1 VTEPISNIVLLGP
14 VRAGKSTV
22 GRLLAQRLGL
32 PQISVDEVR
41 WKYYREI
48 GYDEMLAKEYRARGG
63 FLALVLYWNLFEAY
77 TIERVLAEHQHCV
90 IDFGA
95 GVYES
100 RETFARVQRALLP
113 YRNVILLLP
122 STDKAES
129 LQILAERDSDP
140 PADLNFDFNAHF
152 LDHHSYYDLAK
163 FIVYTKGKSPGETC
177 AEILRLIAP
186 GTVA

>member
-1 VTEPISNIVLLGP
+1 MNESIADVVLLGP
-14 VRAGKSTV
+14 VRTGKSTL

-32 PQISVDEVR
+32 PQVSVDEVR

-48 GYDEMLAKEYRARGG
+48 GYDEALAGEFRARGG

-77 TIERVLAEHQHCV
+77 TIERVLAEHRNCV

-100 RETFARVQRALLP
+100 HETFVRVQRALLP

-122 STDKAES
+122 SADKAES
-129 LQILAERDSDP
+129 LRILGERDSEP
-140 PADLNFDFNAHF
+140 PSDLNFDFNAHF
-152 LDHHSYYDLAK
+152 LDQHSYYDLAK
-163 FIVYTKGKSPGETC
+163 FTVHTKGKSPEETC
-177 AEILRLIAP
+177 TEILTLITPRAS
-186 GTVA
+186 A